1 MKHTVLACVLLAASL
16 ANLSARV
23 PGQQPEGFPAAGA
36 PAVVTMIS
44 AGAAPRSA
52 LRYTPPAGARQH
64 FEMTMAMSMAMEVGG
79 ASVPAV
85 PLPVMKIGADCVV
98 TEVAPSGDVTF
109 TTAFTGA
116 EIDTSA
122 NPALASQFESM
133 KDALTSVKGSATIS
147 NRGVV
152 RSSAFDF
159 TKMANSQLAQV
170 MGSTTDMLKNVST
183 PLPEEE
189 VGVGARWEVR
199 NTLATNGLT
208 MFQKTDYELVAY
220 DGKVVTLKTTVV
232 QTALPQAMSNP
243 ALPPGAEVQLERY
256 TGGGSGNMR
265 LNPSELIPVS
275 DGTIDS
281 TMAMTVSMSGMVQQ
295 MVVSTSVKMTIAP
308 GK

>member
-1 MKHTVLACVLLAASL
+1 MKHAVAAVVLLLAAS
-16 ANLSARV
+16 ASIVSA
-23 PGQQPEGFPAAGA
+23 QAPEGFPAAGA
-36 PAVVTMIS
+36 PAVVTMIA

-52 LRYTPPAGARQH
+52 LRYTPPASARQH

-79 ASVPAV
+79 KSVPAV

-220 DGKVVTLKTTVV
+220 DGKVVTLKTTVA

-265 LNPSELIPVS
+265 LNPSELVPVS

-295 MVVSTSVKMTIAP
+295 MVVSTSVKLTIAP

>member
-1 MKHTVLACVLLAASL
+1 MKHAVAAVVLLLAAS
-16 ANLSARV
+16 ASIVSA
-23 PGQQPEGFPAAGA
+23 QAPEGFPAAGA

-52 LRYTPPAGARQH
+52 LRYTPPANARQH

-220 DGKVVTLKTTVV
+220 DGKVVTLKTTVA

-265 LNPSELIPVS
+265 LNPSELVPVS

-295 MVVSTSVKMTIAP
+295 MVVSTSVKLTIAP